1 MKFWYPASWEGL
13 GIFTVNIPWKLYA
26 KWNKPDTKGQ
36 ISYDSTYEVQRRV
49 RFIETKYNN
58 SGGEI
63 GNYWLMGIVRVWD
76 NENVLEMDNGDGYA
90 TL

>member
-1 MKFWYPASWEGL
+1 MIS
-13 GIFTVNIPWKLYA
+13 KL
-26 KWNKPDTKGQ
+26 
-36 ISYDSTYEVQRRV
+36 ISQKQGRMWYDSTYEVQRRV

-76 NENVLEMDNGDGYA
+76 NENVLEMDSHIMWMY
-90 TL
+90 LKPLIVESKMI